1 MTDAR
6 GRGTLGPGRKEPPV
20 SGASPTTQEVLDAER
35 QALAY
40 LRDQLGERCPQTLS
54 FEGVFDEQA
63 LEGEGRTLI
72 FSFHLPPTS
81 PSDARCAAPTRHY
94 VAVGQTEPNYFPDY
108 GLHASDAYS
117 FHLGTRFMLVLGVQ
131 KVDPSLEPPG
141 AREQMRKFLATY
153 AAGQAIENEQLA
165 GLFRC
170 QDSYFAVYRV
180 RIAGQ
185 DYYVRGADCPPGCN
199 PMRAHPPQAALRLHL
214 GKVVRHE
221 ARMERQ
227 RQTEQ
232 R

>member
-1 MTDAR
+1 M
-6 GRGTLGPGRKEPPV
+6 
-20 SGASPTTQEVLDAER
+20 SGASPTTAEVLEAEQ
-35 QALAY
+35 QALVY
-40 LRDQLGERCPQTLS
+40 LRAQLGERCPKALS

-72 FSFHLPPTS
+72 FSFHLPPAN
-81 PSDARCAAPTRHY
+81 PADARCAAPTRHY

-108 GLHASDAYS
+108 GLNASDAYS

-131 KVDPSLEPPG
+131 KVDPTLEPPG
-141 AREQMRKFLATY
+141 AREQMRKFLTIY
-153 AAGQAIENEQLA
+153 AAGEPLEAERLA

-170 QDSYFAVYRV
+170 EDSYFAVYQMRV
-180 RIAGQ
+180 AGA
-185 DYYVRGADCPPGCN
+185 DYYVMGADCPPGCYA
-199 PMRAHPPQAALRLHL
+199 MCEHPPQAALRLHL

-221 ARMERQ
+221 ARMQRQ